1 MNWWRRRREDDL
13 DHELRAHLDLEAE
26 EQRAAGLSPRDAGN
40 AARRALGNAALV
52 REDTRAVWGWTS
64 LETLAQ
70 DLRVSLRMLRKT
82 PGFAAVVI
90 LSIALGIGL
99 NSSVFS
105 VLNGLLLRP
114 LPVPEPDRLVRIYQH
129 SFGNTSYRNYRD
141 LQAQSKTLA
150 SLAVFSWPVPV
161 ALGVPGPGGSTENEQ
176 VWGVV
181 VSANYFD
188 VLGVRAQIGRT
199 FLPGEDATPGQ
210 PATVVLSDQLWR
222 TRFRSDPD
230 TLGRTVRINNHEF
243 VIVGV
248 APPNVPQPDG
258 LFAHQFWTPVTMGAA
273 VGIGNRL
280 ANRRQTWLRMLGR
293 LATDAT
299 VPQLQA
305 ETRIIAG
312 RLEAAEPRDA
322 RGLSFTAYRETDS
335 RFRGMPGARQFGWFL
350 QAVAALVLAIACAN
364 VVNLLLARALGR
376 TRELGVR
383 LAIGASRG
391 RILRQ
396 LITENLVLAGLG
408 GALGLVSAIWG
419 ARLLLRLAPPLP
431 GPIGPDVTPD
441 WRVLAMGTAL
451 SALIGVLLGAVV
463 AFASARSQVN
473 SQLKSAASLS
483 RPGRKWTSPRDLLVA
498 GQVALSVVLLI
509 VAGLFLQSLRNA
521 RRLELG
527 FEPEHRLT
535 VAVSPIRAGYGEEK
549 SRALHAEAL
558 RRFESL
564 PGVISASATIML
576 PLSGGYL
583 GDGYVWPEGDD
594 RASEAGRAMIYFD
607 RVGPRYFETMG
618 GALLQGREF
627 TERDRNGGPP
637 VAIVNE
643 TFAKS
648 YWPGENPLGKRFR
661 TNSSAGPLIEIVGI
675 APDGKYN
682 SIGETPQRHVFQPF
696 AEGFA
701 GGFNF
706 VIRTAGDPGS
716 LAAAARAELRAID
729 PSLPITGLKTMQEHL
744 GFAYWGPE
752 SGARLLSTLAA
763 VGLVLSVIG
772 LYGMLAFV
780 VRRSIPEIGIRMALG
795 ATPGSVLRIFIRRGV
810 LIAIAGSLAGI
821 PLAFLATRALA
832 HYPFGVSPADATTFA
847 TAPLLLLAVAAIACY
862 VPSRKAAAIDPL
874 RALRHE

>member
-13 DHELRAHLDLEAE
+13 DRELRAHLDLEAE
-26 EQRAAGLSPRDAGN
+26 EQRAAGLSQHDAGN
-40 AARRALGNAALV
+40 AARRALGNSTLV
-52 REDTRAVWGWTS
+52 REDTRAVWGWAS
-64 LETLAQ
+64 VETLGQ
-70 DLRVSLRMLRKT
+70 DLRVALRMLRKT
-82 PGFAAVVI
+82 PGLSTILI

-114 LPVPEPDRLVRIYQH
+114 LPVPEPDRVVRIYQH
-129 SFGNTSYRNYRD
+129 SFGNTSYPNYRD
-141 LQAQSKTLA
+141 LQAQSQTLA
-150 SLAVFSWPVPV
+150 SLAAFSWPVPV
-161 ALGVPGPGGSTENEQ
+161 ALSVPGPGGATESEQ

-188 VLGVRAQIGRT
+188 VLGVRPQLGRT
-199 FLPGEDATPGQ
+199 FLAGEDATPGQ
-210 PATVVLSDQLWR
+210 PAALVLSDQLWR
-222 TRFRSDPD
+222 TRFRGDPD
-230 TLGRTVRINNHEF
+230 ILGRAVRVNSHEF
-243 VIVGV
+243 VIAGV

-258 LFAHQFWTPVTMGAA
+258 IFAHQFWTPLTMGAE

-293 LATDAT
+293 LAPNAT

-305 ETRIIAG
+305 ETKIIAG

-322 RGLSFTAYRETDS
+322 RGLFFTSYRETDS

-364 VVNLLLARALGR
+364 VINLLLARALGR

-396 LITENLVLAGLG
+396 LITENLVLAGIG

-419 ARLLLRLAPPLP
+419 ARLLLSLAPPIP
-431 GPIGPDVTPD
+431 GPIGPDVRPD
-441 WRVLAMGTAL
+441 WRVFALGMAL
-451 SALIGVLLGAVV
+451 SAGIGVLLGVVV
-463 AFASARSQVN
+463 AFAAARSQVN
-473 SQLKSAASLS
+473 SQLKTAASLS
-483 RPGRKWTSPRDLLVA
+483 RPGRKWTSPRDILVA

-509 VAGLFLQSLRNA
+509 VAGLFLQSLRKA
-521 RRLELG
+521 RGLELG
-527 FEPEHRLT
+527 FEAEHRLT
-535 VAVSPIRAGYGEEK
+535 IGVSPMRAGYSEEK
-549 SRALHAEAL
+549 ARALHAEAL

-564 PGVISASATIML
+564 PGVVSTSATIML

-594 RASEAGRAMIYFD
+594 RTSESGRPMIYFD
-607 RVGPRYFETMG
+607 RVAPRYFETMG

-627 TERDRNGGPP
+627 TERDRAGGPP
-637 VAIVNE
+637 VAVVNQ

-648 YWPGENPLGKRFR
+648 FWPTENAVGKRFR
-661 TNSSAGPLIEIVGI
+661 ANGPTRPLVEIVGI

-682 SIGETPQRHVFQPF
+682 SIGEAPQRHVFQPF

-701 GGFNF
+701 PGFVF
-706 VIRTAGDPGS
+706 VLKTAGDAGS

-729 PSLPITGLKTMQEHL
+729 PAVPITEVKTLQQHL

-752 SGARLLSTLAA
+752 SGARLLSALAF
-763 VGLVLSVIG
+763 VGLVLSTIG

-795 ATPGSVLRIFIRRGV
+795 ATPGSVQRIFIRRGV
-810 LIAIAGSLAGI
+810 LISVAGSVAGI
-821 PLAFLATRALA
+821 PLAFLATRAVAAYL
-832 HYPFGVSPADATTFA
+832 FGVSPADATTFA
-847 TAPLLLLAVAAIACY
+847 AAPLLLLAVAAVACY
-862 VPSRKAAAIDPL
+862 LPSRKAATIDPL